1 MKRDRVL
8 ANMVIGANGATSL
21 HQDSA
26 QLSPPADRR
35 RFHEIR
41 DLSRALVVGGNTF
54 RREHYANAPI
64 PVYVATRTAT
74 PQFSG
79 ATFIV
84 AAPEEVVESA
94 LDESGGPVLI
104 EGGISFITPLIEKM
118 MIDRFFITRSPISGD
133 GDFFDFDNLN
143 QHYKCDKSLDVDN
156 VTFEEWIPKVARG

>member
-26 QLSPPADRR
+26 PLSPPADRR

-41 DLSRALVVGGNTF
+41 DMSRALVVGGNTF
-54 RREHYANAPI
+54 RREHYSKAPI

-84 AAPEEVVESA
+84 AAPDEVVESA

-104 EGGISFITPLIEKM
+104 EGGIGFVTPLIEKM

-143 QHYKCDKSLDVDN
+143 RHYKCDKSLEVDN